1 MNKTKTRTAKTK
13 MSAKQKQKNKPL
25 AKSQKIRYAVVGLG
39 HIAQTAMLPAF
50 KHAHRNSE
58 LVALITGDP
67 VKGRELSRQ
76 YKVEHVFSYEEFDE
90 FLALGIADAIYI
102 ALPNSMHAEIAVR
115 AMKAGL
121 HVLCEKPLALT
132 LKDTLAMGNAAQKFG
147 VKLMTAYRLHFD
159 RANLKAAEVA
169 NSGQL
174 GNLRYFS
181 SNFSYRIKDPNNIR
195 LRSDVGGGPLWD
207 IGIYCIN
214 AIRSIFRDEPAE
226 VFAYASKT
234 PLKKFK
240 EVEEGVS
247 AILKYADGR
256 LASFNCSF
264 GAHDE
269 AFYEVVGSKGSLC
282 LDAAYE
288 YVEPRELTI
297 KTEKGRQKVHKY
309 KKADQFAP
317 ELVYFSDCI
326 VLDRKVE
333 PSFLE
338 GMADVKIIL
347 ALYKSIETGKPVAV
361 SSSPRLKAKRRPTMR
376 MKMRYPGVDEPNT
389 VHVDSPH

>member
-1 MNKTKTRTAKTK
+1 MKKMMKKTAKKNQTKPARRNKTL
-13 MSAKQKQKNKPL
+13 S
-25 AKSQKIRYAVVGLG
+25 KSKKIRYAVVGLG

-50 KHAHRNSE
+50 KHAQTNSE
-58 LVALITGDP
+58 LVAFITGDP
-67 VKGRELSRQ
+67 VKGKELSRK
-76 YKVEHVFSYEEFDE
+76 YKVEHVFGYEEFEE
-90 FLALGIADAIYI
+90 FLALGLADAIYI

-121 HVLCEKPLALT
+121 HALCEKPLALT
-132 LKDTLAMGNAAQKFG
+132 LKDTLAMGNAAKKYG

-169 NSGQL
+169 TSGQL

-181 SNFSYRIKDPNNIR
+181 SNFSYKIKDSNNIR
-195 LRSDVGGGPLWD
+195 LQADVGGGPLWD
-207 IGIYCIN
+207 IGIYCVN
-214 AIRSIFRDEPAE
+214 AIRNVFRDEPSE

-234 PLKKFK
+234 SLKKFK

-247 AILKYADGR
+247 AILKFADGR

-269 AFYEVVGSKGSLC
+269 ASYEVVGTKGSLC
-282 LDAAYE
+282 LESAYE
-288 YVEPRELTI
+288 YVEARELTI
-297 KTEKGRQKVHKY
+297 ETEKDGKKVHKY

-326 VLDRKVE
+326 AHDRKVE
-333 PSFLE
+333 PSFIE

-361 SSSPRLKAKRRPTMR
+361 SSSPRVNAKRRPTMR
-376 MKMRYPGVDEPNT
+376 MKMRYPGVAEPDT